1 MVDLQFYYIDE
12 ASGQK
17 IKIDNNLNLGSL
29 FKGTESKIP
38 IAIYNNGDEAAIS
51 PQAKIFEFFQ
61 SGKDFSESVEWKKL
75 SLSKIAVDKAFI
87 GMDGFSE
94 KLGFTCGD
102 FIRAEVGK
110 EMSKRAEKTIVL
122 ADSSKF
128 DNIGVTPVVELNVTH
143 ECCRA
148 RSSPPG

>member
-61 SGKDFSESVEWKKL
+61 SGKDFSESVEW
-75 SLSKIAVDKAFI
+75 
-87 GMDGFSE
+87 
-94 KLGFTCGD
+94 
-102 FIRAEVGK
+102 
-110 EMSKRAEKTIVL
+110 
-122 ADSSKF
+122 
-128 DNIGVTPVVELNVTH
+128 
-143 ECCRA
+143 
-148 RSSPPG
+148 